1 MLFQEVSDSFEKTKK
16 TTSRLEITSI
26 LAGLFKKTKTADIKR
41 LCYLLQGVVQPSFAG
56 IEIGMGEKLAER
68 SVSLTT
74 GQTQKEVEEDYKKTG
89 DLSKTTRNA
98 MQKRK
103 QSSLTKDDLTLE
115 KVFDNL
121 YKISTTSG
129 SGSVEMKIKLLSEL
143 LSNARPEEAEI
154 IMKIIT
160 GKISSGFAEQT
171 IISALNESREGSKES
186 QEELERAY
194 YLTSDLGDVAEVLFN
209 KGFEEIKKVKPVPF
223 KPIMPA
229 LAERLANAEEI
240 IKKLGECVADYKYD
254 GFRLQVHLKN
264 NEIQIFSRRQERMT
278 HMFPDLIEAV
288 KKQVKAKEIIF
299 EGEAIS
305 FDEKNQ
311 TFLPFQVTITRKR
324 KHEVEKRSKAIPLR
338 LYAFDLLYLDG
349 EDYTKKK
356 YVERRKKLEET
367 IKEGD
372 KIHLSTQKMVKTAE
386 ELDRYFNEA
395 LKKGLEGVIAKDL
408 NAPYTVG
415 ARKFA
420 WIKLKKSY
428 ESKIAD
434 TIDATIVGYY
444 YGKGKRT
451 KLGVGGL
458 LTAVYDNKNEK
469 FKTIAKLGT
478 GFSEEQLEWFSKNLK
493 PLKEK
498 PENVES
504 ILKANVWVEPLIVVT
519 IKADEITKST
529 IHTCAFKEEQGL
541 ALRFPRLTQIRND
554 KKPSDSTTEK
564 EVIEMF
570 RMQSEKQA

>member
-1 MLFQEVSDSFEKTKK
+1 MLFQEIAIAFEKTKK
-16 TTSRLEITSI
+16 TASRLEITTI
-26 LAGLFKKTKTADIKR
+26 LAELFKKTSSNEIKK
-41 LCYLLQGVVQPSFAG
+41 LCYLLQGTVQPSFTG
-56 IEIGMGEKLAER
+56 IEIGMGDKLAEK
-68 SVSLTT
+68 SISLTT
-74 GQTQKEVEEDYKKTG
+74 GETIKQIEENYKKTG
-89 DLSKTTRNA
+89 DLSATTKSL
-98 MQKRK
+98 MEKRK
-103 QSSLTKDDLTLE
+103 QSSLASEELTLE

-143 LSNARPEEAEI
+143 LSNAKPEESEI

-171 IISALNESREGSKES
+171 IISALNESKEGSKEN
-186 QEELERAY
+186 QTELERAY
-194 YLTSDLGDVAEVLFN
+194 YLTSDLGEVAETLLK
-209 KGFEEIKKVKPVPF
+209 KGFQEIKKIKPSPF

-229 LAERLANAEEI
+229 LAERLTNAGEI

-254 GFRLQVHLKN
+254 GFRLQVHMKN
-264 NEIQIFSRRQERMT
+264 KEIQIYSRRQEKMT

-288 KKQVKAKEIIF
+288 KKQIKAEEIIF

-305 FDEKNQ
+305 FNEKNQ

-324 KHEVEKRSKAIPLR
+324 KHEVEKTSKSIPLR
-338 LYAFDLLYLDG
+338 LYAFDLLYLNG
-349 EDYTKKK
+349 EDYTQKP
-356 YVERRKKLEET
+356 YMERRKKLEET
-367 IKEGD
+367 IKQGD
-372 KIHLSTQKMVKTAE
+372 KIYSSTQKTVKTAE
-386 ELDRYFNEA
+386 ELNEYFNEA

-434 TIDATIVGYY
+434 TIDAAIIGYY

-451 KLGVGGL
+451 KLGAGGL
-458 LTAVYDNKNEK
+458 LTAIYDDKNDK

-493 PLKEK
+493 PVKEK
-498 PENVES
+498 PINVES
-504 ILKANVWVEPLIVVT
+504 ILKPQVWVEPLIVVT
-519 IKADEITKST
+519 IKADEITQST
-529 IHTCAFKEEQGL
+529 THTCAFKDGQGL
-541 ALRFPRLTQIRND
+541 ALRFPRLTQIRTD
-554 KKPSDSTTEK
+554 KKPTDATTER
-564 EVIEMF
+564 EVVEMF
-570 RMQSEKQA
+570 RMQSEK